1 MIFSFQD
8 EDNKYLKENNFY
20 STDESINNNKL
31 QSQLDDI
38 EKIITTYSSSKKLYI
53 KPIHVDED
61 ILSAFL

>member
-8 EDNKYLKENNFY
+8 EDNKYLKENNLY
-20 STDESINNNKL
+20 NTDESINNNKL

-38 EKIITTYSSSKKLYI
+38 EKIITIYSSRKKLYI
-53 KPIHVDED
+53 KPIHVNED

>member
-8 EDNKYLKENNFY
+8 EDNKYLKENNLCN
-20 STDESINNNKL
+20 TDESINNNKL

-38 EKIITTYSSSKKLYI
+38 EKIMTTYSSSKKLYI

>member
-8 EDNKYLKENNFY
+8 EDNKYLKENNLY
-20 STDESINNNKL
+20 NTDESINNNKL

-38 EKIITTYSSSKKLYI
+38 ETIITTYSSSKKLYI

>member
-8 EDNKYLKENNFY
+8 EDNKYLKENNLY
-20 STDESINNNKL
+20 NTDESINNNKL

-38 EKIITTYSSSKKLYI
+38 ETIITTYSSSKKLYI
-53 KPIHVDED
+53 KLIHVDED

>member
-8 EDNKYLKENNFY
+8 EDNKYFKENNLY
-20 STDESINNNKL
+20 NTDESINNNKL